1 MVTEI
6 KPLAEITHEALALL
20 CQRLGVANTIRF
32 MNQFTVGYGDYTQER
47 REIFGQMS
55 LDEIKAEMEQARDSS
70 SSD

>member
-1 MVTEI
+1 MSMSET
-6 KPLAEITHEALALL
+6 KITHEELALL

-47 REIFGQMS
+47 REIFGQLS